1 MARFRRR
8 FFRPEC
14 TFGAEALDDP
24 VGLHSVSDDVPVGI
38 GCGDLGKGEFLA
50 ASGSARMTEQV
61 TPLGGAGVLMLIATV
76 AARVPLSK
84 SWFDQAAAAPAVSIT
99 DAITPP

>member
-1 MARFRRR
+1 
-8 FFRPEC
+8 
-14 TFGAEALDDP
+14 
-24 VGLHSVSDDVPVGI
+24 
-38 GCGDLGKGEFLA
+38 
-50 ASGSARMTEQV
+50 
-61 TPLGGAGVLMLIATV
+61 MLIATV

>member
-50 ASGSARMTEQV
+50 ASV
-61 TPLGGAGVLMLIATV
+61 YWMLIATV

-84 SWFDQAAAAPAVSIT
+84 SWFDQGAAAPAVSIT